1 MAWNLSA
8 VSIATL
14 RSSILRMRE
23 TRELLD
29 PSQLGVAAEVLVPE
43 ARSGCALPEYLSTH
57 ACFSAELQSTGVK
70 GSPRMAEKYILRSTA
85 IAARMLGGEMMIMSV
100 KDSTFFT
107 LDPVAT
113 AIWQAADG
121 RTALSEIVATR
132 ICSEFDVSL
141 ETAVRDAEQFAEEL
155 ATRGI
160 LRISDLPISG
170 SEQSASEQ
178 TSLQT
183 SLPPT

>member
-1 MAWNLSA
+1 MHSTESSRDRSLPATFDCGSIIGVDALS
-8 VSIATL
+8 
-14 RSSILRMRE
+14 
-23 TRELLD
+23 
-29 PSQLGVAAEVLVPE
+29 LGSFPE
-43 ARSGCALPEYLSTH
+43 HLPPPAL
-57 ACFSAELQSTGVK
+57 FSAKLESTGVK
-70 GSPRMAEKYILRSTA
+70 GSAGMSEKYIMRSSA

-121 RTALSEIVATR
+121 RTALSEIVATK
-132 ICSEFDVSL
+132 ICPEFDVSL

-155 ATRGI
+155 ASRGI

-170 SEQSASEQ
+170 SEQSASVR
-178 TSLQT
+178 
-183 SLPPT
+183 PTEVQ